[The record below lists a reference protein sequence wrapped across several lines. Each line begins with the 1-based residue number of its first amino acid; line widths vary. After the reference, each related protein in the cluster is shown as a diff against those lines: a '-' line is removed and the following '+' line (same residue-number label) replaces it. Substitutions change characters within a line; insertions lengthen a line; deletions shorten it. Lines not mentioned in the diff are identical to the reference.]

1 MCRGGHSIAGYRLH
15 DSINASDPAH
25 LLPGTSSRLAS
36 SLPHSLSLFQHLL
49 LHSCWRPFHKSQVHV
64 ALAVFQTALRRAAIA
79 NGNGNAQKNG
89 NGVMAAVATSLLLV
103 LPLLLPRLSGKT

>member
-1 MCRGGHSIAGYRLH
+1 MHPTRPTSCLA
-15 DSINASDPAH
+15 
-25 LLPGTSSRLAS
+25 LLLAS
-36 SLPHSLSLFQHLL
+36 PLLSLILSLFLHLL

-64 ALAVFQTALRRAAIA
+64 ALAVFQTTLRRAAIA